1 MDDLESEVSKPVT
14 SFECDKECQG
24 CKVKSKCP
32 KNSANWKSFKKSMEK
47 K

>member
-24 CKVKSKCP
+24 CKVKR
-32 KNSANWKSFKKSMEK
+32 AMRLLLR
-47 K
+47 